1 MDDAEKSME
10 AKSVIELNKLDKN
23 KSGSTDASDK
33 NEFHVNKSKEA
44 EIKNVSA

>member
-23 KSGSTDASDK
+23 KSVSTDAADK
-33 NEFHVNKSKEA
+33 NDQHVN
-44 EIKNVSA
+44 